1 VGEQDSLICACLSFY
16 RPLANH
22 HKLVKSWSLLFFLAV
37 DVRVKDA
44 LIRPFFSFYQP
55 AANQHKRANLGRT
68 SGSLM
73 FNLSWPLIV
82 CFLISVSCYQRD
94 AICILCTLVCH
105 FLFRKRSDVFL
116 SLSLLSC
123 LLFRPTLHR
132 KCLHIKAYGSY
143 YPKR

>member
-1 VGEQDSLICACLSFY
+1 LLVIAWGVKPSSVPSCETQTSIVLKITADAWFPLDFDRYGLSTRVSLDHVEIPTLPTYIFLAIDVGEQDSLICACLSFY

-73 FNLSWPLIV
+73 FNLS
-82 CFLISVSCYQRD
+82 
-94 AICILCTLVCH
+94 
-105 FLFRKRSDVFL
+105 
-116 SLSLLSC
+116 
-123 LLFRPTLHR
+123 
-132 KCLHIKAYGSY
+132 
-143 YPKR
+143 